1 MITPR
6 RASEGFKVSK
16 MKTINKIGFNVEKS
30 EGRSHCHVHPPLF
43 IPIYFWTGC
52 LAYEIKMSQEIL
64 GKNKITGIPWF
75 TLLMWGTHKNC
86 GKQKPQ
92 KSRLLGST
100 KGEEN
105 KINYKPR

>member
-43 IPIYFWTGC
+43 ILTFEQGV
-52 LAYEIKMSQEIL
+52 LLIKL
-64 GKNKITGIPWF
+64 
-75 TLLMWGTHKNC
+75 
-86 GKQKPQ
+86 
-92 KSRLLGST
+92 KSALHA
-100 KGEEN
+100 N
-105 KINYKPR
+105 